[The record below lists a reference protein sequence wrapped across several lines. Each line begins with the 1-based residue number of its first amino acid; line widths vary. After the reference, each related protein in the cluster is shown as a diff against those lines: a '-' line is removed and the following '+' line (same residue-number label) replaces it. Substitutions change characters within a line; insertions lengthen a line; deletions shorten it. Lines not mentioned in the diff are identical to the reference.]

1 MKITIDD
8 WKAMFKGGILE
19 LIIGVFLFISC
30 SSTVGEPEKQYE
42 KGTASYA
49 RHNEAKMVGTCGLH
63 ATVIDE
69 WEYEG
74 HKYLIV
80 GANQMIHSASC
91 PCHNKDK

>member
-1 MKITIDD
+1 MKI
-8 WKAMFKGGILE
+8 KLEHFKILFTSAAFG
-19 LIIGVFLFISC
+19 LVAGVFLFFSC
-30 SSTVGEPEKQYE
+30 SSSVAEPEKQYQ
-42 KGTASYA
+42 KGTTSYA

-63 ATVIDE
+63 ATIIDE